1 MENRPENYMF
11 FKNIQQIARQAE
23 MMQNMDPKLL
33 DSILQHGHDWADDH
47 ISVAKEN
54 MDQVF
59 DFFMNKIKEEP
70 LNVPAN
76 HGVVQFEKAAVKF
89 SEFLKLNE
97 KKEVRVARFRRSR
110 R

>member
-11 FKNIQQIARQAE
+11 FKNIQQIARQAKILQE
-23 MMQNMDPKLL
+23 MDPKML

-59 DFFMNKIKEEP
+59 DFFMNKTENQP
-70 LNVPAN
+70 HSDSDSDN
-76 HGVVQFEKAAVKF
+76 HVTLQFENTASSF
-89 SEFLKLNE
+89 SDFVKLNE
-97 KKEVRVARFRRSR
+97 KKRG
-110 R
+110 